1 MRVGDQRV
9 QTKLEAISGIYN
21 IIYQKI
27 YLEYDDDDQDWG
39 RLQGA
44 DETGGNIS
52 GLADA
57 AAKPT
62 VTLHKEEEDKTMILY
77 FVFRIYVN
85 KLDNNNNNTSDR
97 MVQSHCLFDEEK
109 NCLNI

>member
-1 MRVGDQRV
+1 M
-9 QTKLEAISGIYN
+9 
-21 IIYQKI
+21 I
-27 YLEYDDDDQDWG
+27 YLENDDDDQDWG

-62 VTLHKEEEDKTMILY
+62 VTLHKEEEDKTM
-77 FVFRIYVN
+77 
-85 KLDNNNNNTSDR
+85 KLIMMMMRVEALGQTR
-97 MVQSHCLFDEEK
+97 GCR
-109 NCLNI
+109 

>member
-1 MRVGDQRV
+1 MRVWDQRV

-21 IIYQKI
+21 IIYQII
-27 YLEYDDDDQDWG
+27 YQEYDDDDQDWG

-77 FVFRIYVN
+77 FVFWVYVN
-85 KLDNNNNNTSDR
+85 KLDNNNNN
-97 MVQSHCLFDEEK
+97 Q
-109 NCLNI
+109 